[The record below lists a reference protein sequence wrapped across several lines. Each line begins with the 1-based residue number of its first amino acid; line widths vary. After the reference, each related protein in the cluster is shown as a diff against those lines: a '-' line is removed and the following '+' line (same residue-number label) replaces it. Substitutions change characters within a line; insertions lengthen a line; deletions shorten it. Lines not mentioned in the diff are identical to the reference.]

1 MYLLKF
7 YLHGFENHEICDSYF
22 VLFLEID
29 ILFIY
34 LLLFCYYHFCYHYCY
49 YYYCHI
55 VNCFPRVKKNTL
67 KHALLMYLKINS
79 GSTKGGE
86 DCK

>member
-55 VNCFPRVKKNTL
+55 VNCFPRVKK
-67 KHALLMYLKINS
+67 KHPKTCAPNVFKNKLWKYKRW
-79 GSTKGGE
+79 
-86 DCK
+86 